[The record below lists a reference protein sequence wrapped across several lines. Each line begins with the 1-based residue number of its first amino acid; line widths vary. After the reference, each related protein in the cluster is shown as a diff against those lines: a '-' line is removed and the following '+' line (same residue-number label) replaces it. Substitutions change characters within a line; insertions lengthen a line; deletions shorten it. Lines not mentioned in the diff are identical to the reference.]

1 MGNRRSPNKLDYK
14 FYSHTNNGE
23 QFIELL
29 TPFFHTLEMN
39 IFSVWPQVY
48 LCHFQGF
55 EIQVFLVIIQ
65 KGLGLAGLRQ

>member
-1 MGNRRSPNKLDYK
+1 M
-14 FYSHTNNGE
+14 NNGE

-39 IFSVWPQVY
+39 IFSVWTQVY
-48 LCHFQGF
+48 LCHLQDF

-65 KGLGLAGLRQ
+65 KASN